1 MHKRCLVVDDS
12 RVSRM
17 MIAGFLRELQ
27 PDWEVR
33 EAGDGQ
39 AALDS
44 AAEFQPSLVTLDVN
58 MPVMDGFEA
67 AERLRVLLPQA
78 TLVLLTANVQA
89 ASKARAETL
98 GVHFLGKPITEAVV
112 RQALELW
119 EAGHG

>member
-27 PDWEVR
+27 PDWEVL

-39 AALDS
+39 AAVDC
-44 AAEFQPSLVTLDVN
+44 AGEFQPSLVTLDVN

-67 AERLRVLLPQA
+67 AERLRTLLPAA
-78 TLVLLTANVQA
+78 TLVLLTANVQS
-89 ASKARAETL
+89 ASKARAEAL

-112 RQALELW
+112 RQALALW
-119 EAGHG
+119 EADHG